1 MKEKH
6 PEEEFHVYFLL
17 NGEAKHTQ
25 GVRWMVTLTKNS
37 GAQLVLIERNIIKK
51 EIGVIVQKIALREH
65 AQLKLMSV

>member
-1 MKEKH
+1 M
-6 PEEEFHVYFLL
+6 YFLL

-51 EIGVIVQKIALREH
+51 EIGVIVIKNVKVKNAGCDSETCLPSSTI
-65 AQLKLMSV
+65 